1 VLTIGKCLEAL
12 TGQALEFSGPLVT
25 GAKVDSRKIEPGNV
39 FVAMA
44 GDTTDGHRYIEN
56 AFRNGAVAALVHET
70 PEIDCQV
77 IDVTLPT
84 VDVENINFSA
94 PICIKTENS
103 AKALQTIAK
112 FWRKQL
118 NVDVVGITGS
128 VGKST
133 TKELTA
139 DVLSSHFKT
148 LKNAG
153 NLNNEIGLPLSIF
166 ELNEE
171 HEIAVL
177 EMGLYVPGEIKFL
190 CDIAAP
196 RIGVITNVGTVHAE
210 RAGSQEAIASGK
222 AELVQSLP
230 AAPKGIAIL
239 NYDDP
244 FVRPMADLTKA
255 QVFYYGLSKEADLW
269 ADDIQGMG
277 LEGIRFRLHYKNDTL
292 HLRVP
297 QIGRHSVHTVLR
309 AVSVGLAYGMP
320 WGEIVHG
327 LQSSTNQIRLNTVYS
342 TKGALIL
349 DDTYNASPEST
360 MAALNLLHELDGRK
374 IAILGDMK
382 ELGQYEKQG
391 HEKVGMRAAS
401 ICNELITFGEV
412 SSMIAGAAQQAG
424 LNAKHIHHFNKMD
437 ELISFAEELITG
449 KDVVLVK
456 GSNSLNMDRIVSAL
470 EGPR

>member
-12 TGQALEFSGPLVT
+12 TGHALNFTGPLVT
-25 GAKVDSRKIEPGNV
+25 GAKVDSRKILPGNI
-39 FVAMA
+39 FIAMP
-44 GDTTDGHRYIEN
+44 GETTDGHQYVEN
-56 AFRNGAVAALVHET
+56 AFRNGAVAALVSKLPESDCQIIDT
-70 PEIDCQV
+70 TLPEINTD
-77 IDVTLPT
+77 T
-84 VDVENINFSA
+84 INFSA
-94 PICIKTENS
+94 PICIKVADTTKS
-103 AKALQTIAK
+103 LQKIAK
-112 FWRKQL
+112 FWRDQL
-118 NVDVVGITGS
+118 IVDVVGITGS

-139 DVLSSHFKT
+139 DILSSHFKT

-166 ELNEE
+166 ELTEE

-190 CDIAAP
+190 CDIASP

-210 RAGSQEAIASGK
+210 RAGSQEAIAEGK
-222 AELVQSLP
+222 AELVQALP

-244 FVRPMADLTKA
+244 FVRPMAELTDA
-255 QVFYYGLSKEADLW
+255 QVFFYGLSPEADLW

-277 LEGIRFRLHYKNDTL
+277 LEGIRFRLHYKNDVL

-309 AVSVGLAYGMP
+309 AVSVGLAYGMS
-320 WGEIVHG
+320 WGEIIHG
-327 LQSSTNQIRLNTVYS
+327 LKSSTNQIRLNTVYS
-342 TKGALIL
+342 KKGALIL

-360 MAALNLLHELDGRK
+360 MAALNLLHELEGKK

-391 HEKVGMRAAS
+391 HEKVGMRAAD
-401 ICNELITFGEV
+401 ICDELITYGEV
-412 SSMIAGAAQQAG
+412 SAMIAGAAQQAG
-424 LNAKHIHHFNKMD
+424 MKSTHIHHFSKMD
-437 ELISFAEELITG
+437 ELISFAEHLITG
-449 KDVVLVK
+449 NEVILVK